1 MTKREMFV
9 AIANVAEVAANA
21 EMVDFLNHQIELL
34 DSRKSSGSKGL
45 TKTQK
50 ENESIKRVIIEVLSE
65 QDHPIT
71 ISEML
76 KDERLSAYSN
86 QKMSA
91 LLRQM
96 GEDGTKEV
104 RKIKDKK
111 VSLFE
116 IAEADDDAQY
126 LDREVTV

>member
-1 MTKREMFV
+1 MATKREMFV
-9 AIANVAEVAANA
+9 AIANVPAVAENA

-34 DSRKSSGSKGL
+34 DNRKSSGSKGM

-50 ENESIKRVIIEVLSE
+50 ENEGIKATIYTVLSE
-65 QDHPIT
+65 IGRPAT

-76 KDERLSAYSN
+76 KDDHLNDYSN

-96 GEDGTKEV
+96 VDAGTVIKS
-104 RKIKDKK
+104 KDKK
-111 VSLFE
+111 VTLFE
-116 IAEADDDAQY
+116 IAESDDDAQY
-126 LDREVTV
+126 LDHEVTV

>member
-34 DSRKSSGSKGL
+34 DSRKSSGSKHL

-65 QDHPIT
+65 QDHPIS
-71 ISEML
+71 ISMML

-96 GEDGTKEV
+96 GENGTKEV
-104 RKIKDKK
+104 RK
-111 VSLFE
+111 VRSMRASFFE
-116 IAEADDDAQY
+116 LAKADDDAQY

>member
-34 DSRKSSGSKGL
+34 DSRKSSTSKTP

-50 ENESIKRVIIEVLSE
+50 ENASIKATILNVLSE
-65 QDHPIT
+65 AGHAMT

-76 KDERLSAYSN
+76 QDERLSAYSN

-91 LLRQM
+91 LLRQL
-96 GEDGTKEV
+96 GDDGTKEV
-104 RKIKDKK
+104 RKFKDKK
-111 VSLFE
+111 VTLFE
-116 IAEADDDAQY
+116 IAESDDDAQF
-126 LDREVTV
+126 LDNEVTV

>member
-9 AIANVAEVAANA
+9 AIANVAEVASNA

-50 ENESIKRVIIEVLSE
+50 ENASIKAVILEVLAE
-65 QDHPIT
+65 QDHAVT

-76 KDERLSAYSN
+76 KDERLNGYSN

-104 RKIKDKK
+104 RKIRDKK
-111 VSLFE
+111 VSRFE
-116 IAEADDDAQY
+116 IAETDDDAQF

>member
-34 DSRKSSGSKGL
+34 DSRKSSTSKTP

-50 ENESIKRVIIEVLSE
+50 ENASIKATILDVLSE
-65 QDHPIT
+65 AGRAMT

-76 KDERLSAYSN
+76 QDERLSAYSN

-91 LLRQM
+91 LLRQL
-96 GEDGTKEV
+96 GDDGTKEV
-104 RKIKDKK
+104 RKVKDKK
-111 VSLFE
+111 VTLFE
-116 IAEADDDAQY
+116 IAESDDDAQF
-126 LDREVTV
+126 LDNEVTV

>member
-34 DSRKSSGSKGL
+34 DNRKSNGSKGM
-45 TKTQK
+45 TKIQK
-50 ENESIKRVIIEVLSE
+50 ENEVIKETIVEVLT
-65 QDHPIT
+65 DMGHAVTIT
-71 ISEML
+71 EML
-76 KDERLSAYSN
+76 KDDRLSDYSN

-91 LLRQM
+91 LLRQLC
-96 GEDGTKEV
+96 EAKRV
-104 RKIKDKK
+104 IKSKDKK
-111 VSLFE
+111 TTLFE
-116 IAEADDDAQY
+116 VAEFDDDSQY

>member
-21 EMVDFLNHQIELL
+21 EMVDFLNRQIELL
-34 DSRKSSGSKGL
+34 DNRKSSGSKGL

-50 ENESIKRVIIEVLSE
+50 ENAVIKEVILSVLAE

-76 KDERLSAYSN
+76 KDERLSNYSN

-116 IAEADDDAQY
+116 IAESDDDAQY

>member
-34 DSRKSSGSKGL
+34 DSRKSSTSKTP

-50 ENESIKRVIIEVLSE
+50 ENASIKATILDVLSE
-65 QDHPIT
+65 AGRAMT

-76 KDERLSAYSN
+76 QDERLSAYSN

-91 LLRQM
+91 LLRQL

-104 RKIKDKK
+104 RKFKDKK
-111 VSLFE
+111 VTLFE
-116 IAEADDDAQY
+116 IAESDDDAQF
-126 LDREVTV
+126 LDNEVTV

>member
-34 DSRKSSGSKGL
+34 DSRKSSTSKTP

-50 ENESIKRVIIEVLSE
+50 ENASIKATILDVLSE
-65 QDHPIT
+65 AGRAMT

-76 KDERLSAYSN
+76 QDERLSAYSN

-91 LLRQM
+91 LLRQL
-96 GEDGTKEV
+96 GDDGTKEV
-104 RKIKDKK
+104 RKFKDKK
-111 VSLFE
+111 VTLFE
-116 IAEADDDAQY
+116 IAESDDDAQF
-126 LDREVTV
+126 LDNEVTV

>member
-34 DSRKSSGSKGL
+34 DSRKSSTSKTP

-50 ENESIKRVIIEVLSE
+50 ENASIKATILDVLSE
-65 QDHPIT
+65 AGHAMTIT
-71 ISEML
+71 EML
-76 KDERLSAYSN
+76 QDDRLSAYSN

-91 LLRQM
+91 LLRQL

-104 RKIKDKK
+104 RKFKDKK
-111 VSLFE
+111 VTLFE
-116 IAEADDDAQY
+116 IAESDDDAQF
-126 LDREVTV
+126 LDNEVTV

>member
-34 DSRKSSGSKGL
+34 DSRKSSTSKTP

-50 ENESIKRVIIEVLSE
+50 ENASIKATILDVLSE
-65 QDHPIT
+65 AGRAMTIT
-71 ISEML
+71 EML
-76 KDERLSAYSN
+76 QDERLSAYSN

-91 LLRQM
+91 LLRQL

-104 RKIKDKK
+104 RKFKDKK
-111 VSLFE
+111 VTLFE
-116 IAEADDDAQY
+116 IAESDDDAQF
-126 LDREVTV
+126 LDNEVTV

>member
-116 IAEADDDAQY
+116 VAEADDDAQY

>member
-34 DSRKSSGSKGL
+34 DNRKSSGSKGM
-45 TKTQK
+45 TKVQK
-50 ENESIKRVIIEVLSE
+50 ENEVIKETIIEVLT
-65 QDHPIT
+65 DIGHAVTIT
-71 ISEML
+71 EML
-76 KDERLSAYSN
+76 KDDRLSDYSN

-91 LLRQM
+91 LLRQLC
-96 GEDGTKEV
+96 EAKRV
-104 RKIKDKK
+104 IKSKDKK
-111 VSLFE
+111 TTLFE
-116 IAEADDDAQY
+116 VAEFDDDSQY

>member
-34 DSRKSSGSKGL
+34 DSRKSSTSKTP

-50 ENESIKRVIIEVLSE
+50 ENASIKATILDVLSE
-65 QDHPIT
+65 AGRAMTIT
-71 ISEML
+71 EML
-76 KDERLSAYSN
+76 QDERLSAYSN

-91 LLRQM
+91 LLRQL
-96 GEDGTKEV
+96 GDDGTKEV
-104 RKIKDKK
+104 RKFKDKK
-111 VSLFE
+111 VTLFE
-116 IAEADDDAQY
+116 IAESDDDAQF
-126 LDREVTV
+126 LDNEVTV

>member
-34 DSRKSSGSKGL
+34 DNRKSSGSKGL

-50 ENESIKRVIIEVLSE
+50 ENTVIKEVILSVLAE

-76 KDERLSAYSN
+76 KDERLSDYSN

-104 RKIKDKK
+104 RKIRDKK
-111 VSLFE
+111 VSRFE
-116 IAEADDDAQY
+116 IVETDDDAQF

>member
-34 DSRKSSGSKGL
+34 DSRKSSTSKTP

-50 ENESIKRVIIEVLSE
+50 ENASIKATILDVLSE
-65 QDHPIT
+65 AGHAMT

-76 KDERLSAYSN
+76 QDERLSAYSN

-91 LLRQM
+91 LLRQL

-104 RKIKDKK
+104 HKFKDKK
-111 VSLFE
+111 VTLFE
-116 IAEADDDAQY
+116 IAESDDDAQF
-126 LDREVTV
+126 LDNEVTV